1 MLALKLNR
9 KLMLDG
15 GGKSKRSFIYITD
28 VVRATFNLCLKSTN
42 GEIYHISTPQL
53 ISIKK
58 LVETIFKLK
67 KLSLNQYVKI
77 SPDRKGKD
85 SVYSLSSNKI
95 KKEIAWKP
103 EISLKDGLLKT
114 LNWVEQNINIIKKQP
129 DKYIHKK

>member
-28 VVRATFNLCLKSTN
+28 VVRATYNLCLKSTN
-42 GEIYHISTPQL
+42 GEIYHISTSQL

-67 KLSLNQYVKI
+67 KLSLNKHVKI

-85 SVYSLSSNKI
+85 GDYSLSSI
-95 KKEIAWKP
+95 K
-103 EISLKDGLLKT
+103 LK
-114 LNWVEQNINIIKKQP
+114 KK
-129 DKYIHKK
+129 